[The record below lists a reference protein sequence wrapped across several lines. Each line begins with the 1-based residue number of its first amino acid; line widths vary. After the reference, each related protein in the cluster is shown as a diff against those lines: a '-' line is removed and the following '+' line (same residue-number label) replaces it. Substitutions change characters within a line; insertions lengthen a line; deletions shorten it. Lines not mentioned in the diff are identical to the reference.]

1 MKHCIIVKWNEDVDK
16 KNILI
21 PIKELY
27 SGALDIPGISG
38 VTFIENCIDIKNRYD
53 IMIQIEIEKDK
64 LEFWN
69 QSEIHKT
76 WKEKYGDKI
85 MSKAIFDYE

>member
-1 MKHCIIVKWNEDVDK
+1 MNLIYNIIGDFMKHCIIVKWNEDVDK

-38 VTFIENCIDIKNRYD
+38 VTFI
-53 IMIQIEIEKDK
+53 
-64 LEFWN
+64 
-69 QSEIHKT
+69 
-76 WKEKYGDKI
+76 
-85 MSKAIFDYE
+85 A